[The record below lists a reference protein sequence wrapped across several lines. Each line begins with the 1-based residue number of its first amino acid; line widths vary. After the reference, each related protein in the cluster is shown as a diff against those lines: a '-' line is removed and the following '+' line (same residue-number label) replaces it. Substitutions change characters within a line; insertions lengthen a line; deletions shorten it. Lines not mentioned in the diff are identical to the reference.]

1 MDKQNTTRINRA
13 ASPGLSFLFS
23 LIPGGGH
30 MYLGMMRRG
39 TELMAIF
46 FASIF
51 IVTVALGLSEIGVP
65 LFIITFF
72 YSLFDA
78 QHINKAIRR
87 GEIVQ
92 DQNIFFKKDY
102 GLNGYH
108 YGLIAIVLGL
118 MFLINRLERL
128 LSDLMPYRLY
138 YIIQRSFT
146 PLIIIGLGLYLL
158 LKSSKDSKSQ
168 KLDQSSSKIED

>member
-1 MDKQNTTRINRA
+1 
-13 ASPGLSFLFS
+13 
-23 LIPGGGH
+23 

-118 MFLINRLERL
+118 DRKSTRLNSSHVRI
-128 LSDLMPYRLY
+128 SYAV
-138 YIIQRSFT
+138 FC
-146 PLIIIGLGLYLL
+146 
-158 LKSSKDSKSQ
+158 LKK
-168 KLDQSSSKIED
+168 